1 MSNRIIIGWVGDEMG
16 WQVDVPALEPI
27 YCPSPEIALSMAKSY
42 DGIVVASDAQ
52 PQEKLIQLVAA
63 AVFSRSVLYNMKG
76 VKLATTPVA
85 DATVSYLT
93 RKELGKIIPDGWMI
107 ELQLN
112 RYAACFGEQLT
123 LPARRHLA
131 SALEDIK
138 QFLTM
143 SISQAATDLLEI
155 SQAQTD
161 MAEME
166 QLPMWLSS
174 DRP

>member
-1 MSNRIIIGWVGDEMG
+1 MSERIIIGWIGEVLG
-16 WQVDVPALEPI
+16 WRVDVPGSDPM
-27 YCPSPEIALSMAKSY
+27 YCGSPEEALKMANGY
-42 DGIVVASDAQ
+42 DGLNTASDAQ

-63 AVFSRSVLYNMKG
+63 AVFGKSVLYTMKG
-76 VKLATTPVA
+76 VKLATTPVP

-93 RKELGKIIPDGWMI
+93 RKELGKIIPDGWMV
-107 ELQLN
+107 EVQLN

-161 MAEME
+161 IAEME
-166 QLPMWLSS
+166 QVPMWMSS